1 MTKLNLTA
9 VSILVVLVTAC
20 EPTAQPIAEAIAQQ
34 QPAAS
39 TVSYPSPAEGSGDGQ
54 VFEY

>member
-9 VSILVVLVTAC
+9 VSILVALVTAC
-20 EPTAQPIAEAIAQQ
+20 EPTAQPIAEALAQQ
-34 QPAAS
+34 QPAAR
-39 TVSYPSPAEGSGDGQ
+39 TVLYPAPAEGSGDGE

>member
-34 QPAAS
+34 PAAS